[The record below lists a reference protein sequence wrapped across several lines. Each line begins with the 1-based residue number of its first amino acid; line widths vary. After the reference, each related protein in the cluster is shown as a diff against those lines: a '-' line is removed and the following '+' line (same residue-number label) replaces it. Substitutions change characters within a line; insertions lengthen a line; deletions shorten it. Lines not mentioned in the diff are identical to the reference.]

1 MLGLF
6 PRIETMP
13 HRQMVATQLFLL
25 QSTIIFFTFLLAL
38 VMTVPYS

>member
-6 PRIETMP
+6 PRIET